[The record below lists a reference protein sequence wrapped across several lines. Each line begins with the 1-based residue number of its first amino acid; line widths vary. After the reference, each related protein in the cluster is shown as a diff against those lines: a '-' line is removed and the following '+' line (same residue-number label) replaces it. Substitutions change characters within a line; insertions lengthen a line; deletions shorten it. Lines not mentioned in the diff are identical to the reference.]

1 MISSSHHVHPG
12 TGLKR
17 RFALHGIDWIN
28 SEDDP
33 QLQATHQMIFGSSA
47 QDMLHNQSDL
57 SFLIED
63 CKSTRQKR
71 CVPLVPPDTMRSGFS
86 FSEVTSVFRPTK
98 RAASHGY
105 GQMAFRGMPSSI
117 AINSEQPS
125 NYEIN
130 ESVDIYNKLHPSV
143 KLDVAVVPQKEWDQ
157 LFEMALKAA
166 SWRIATTDIQKTSY
180 TY

>member
-1 MISSSHHVHPG
+1 M
-12 TGLKR
+12 
-17 RFALHGIDWIN
+17 LHDIDGIN

-33 QLQATHQMIFGSSA
+33 QLQATNPMIFGSSA
-47 QDMLHNQSDL
+47 QDMFHNQSDL
-57 SFLIED
+57 SFLIKD
-63 CKSTRQKR
+63 CKSTRR
-71 CVPLVPPDTMRSGFS
+71 ECCMPLVAPDTMRSGFS
-86 FSEVTSVFRPTK
+86 FSEVVTSVFRPTK

-105 GQMAFRGMPSSI
+105 GQLAFRGMPPSI
-117 AINSEQPS
+117 AINGEPPR

-130 ESVDIYNKLHPSV
+130 KSVDIHNKTHPSE

-166 SWRIATTDIQKTSY
+166 SWRIVTTDIQKTSY